1 MATSFDLGRPS
12 SGQNIYNN
20 LNSGIY
26 NTLYITAYKYIFYFI
41 LILYSTQRDA
51 LYLKIFKS
59 LIKHALDSR
68 HKYASQYEKQCTDRV
83 LVSATI
89 WIFVSLFSV
98 ITKRFVQGNLR

>member
-1 MATSFDLGRPS
+1 MDIRRPS

-26 NTLYITAYKYIFYFI
+26 NTFYIPAYKYIFYFI

-59 LIKHALDSR
+59 LIKYALESR
-68 HKYASQYEKQCTDRV
+68 HKFAS
-83 LVSATI
+83 
-89 WIFVSLFSV
+89 
-98 ITKRFVQGNLR
+98 